1 MTVYFIGAGPG
12 APDLLTVRAQRLVRQ
27 CGTCLYAG
35 SIVPPEVLALCPPIS
50 RIINTAR
57 MPLDEIVTELR
68 DAHERGDDVARLH
81 SGDPSLYS
89 AISEQFAALDAAG
102 IPWEIVPGVPAYT
115 AAAAALRTE
124 LTIPNVAQTVILTR
138 VDGRSTPMPEG
149 EDLATA
155 CASGGTAVIHL
166 AAHQAERVRD
176 ELEPIYGV
184 DAPVAVAAY
193 VSRPEEVLLRTTL
206 GRLPEELAAAGVTRT
221 AVIMIGAVFAETSP
235 LADNPL
241 RADDAVGA
249 GSSAVAAPRSFLYSD
264 DRPRD
269 AKGRTL
275 CDAPSGSE
283 NELGKQTLRPVPDPY
298 KALDAADAVG
308 PKSDQIITHVEGS
321 GAEPVADDAG
331 PVAESNTSYTSDVSD
346 AIGDG
351 AFADDSEAD
360 DLEPAQLRATP
371 IERPKRELEESE
383 LAVPDPVL
391 SADRATE
398 MANSTQHHGAPPN
411 KILILGGTS
420 EGREL
425 AGLISAAGL
434 DVVTSLAGR
443 VKRPRLPEG
452 EVRIGGFGGPQG
464 LGRYLLDH
472 AVDLVIDATHPF
484 AERISAS
491 AVEATAST
499 GVPMLRLNRPQW
511 TPGPGDEWISVPTAA
526 EAARVVQERFKRP
539 LLTIGRQNLAAF
551 AGDARSSYLIRCVEP
566 PEGKLPRR
574 YLLMFDRGPFDF
586 DSEHSLLRR
595 HRIDVVVTKN
605 SGGDSTSAKLE
616 AARSLHIPVIMI
628 ERANTPP
635 VRTVSTVREAAEWIV
650 EVFGAARA

>member
-12 APDLLTVRAQRLVRQ
+12 AADLLTVRAQRLIRS

-57 MPLDEIVTELR
+57 MPLAEIVAELR
-68 DAHERGDDVARLH
+68 DAHARGDDVARLH

-89 AISEQFAALDAAG
+89 AISEQLDALDSYG
-102 IPWEIVPGVPAYT
+102 IEWEIVPGVPAYT

-124 LTIPNVAQTVILTR
+124 LTMPHISQTVVLTR

-176 ELEPIYGV
+176 ELLPVYGP

-193 VSRPEEVLLRTTL
+193 VSRPEEVLLRT
-206 GRLPEELAAAGVTRT
+206 RLSELPAQLAAAGITRT
-221 AVIMIGAVFAETSP
+221 AVIMVGKVLAEDVRSGNNP
-235 LADNPL
+235 LADVG
-241 RADDAVGA
+241 DAE
-249 GSSAVAAPRSFLYSD
+249 PTTRSFLYSD
-264 DRPRD
+264 TRPRD
-269 AKGRTL
+269 AEGRTI
-275 CDAPSGSE
+275 CEGDSASGSVQP
-283 NELGKQTLRPVPDPY
+283 LTPVPDAY
-298 KALDAADAVG
+298 AAAEKAAAERAEEDDTSATSADAATA
-308 PKSDQIITHVEGS
+308 STNT
-321 GAEPVADDAG
+321 ADDPG
-331 PVAESNTSYTSDVSD
+331 ES
-346 AIGDG
+346 GD
-351 AFADDSEAD
+351 EVP
-360 DLEPAQLRATP
+360 EPLTATP
-371 IERPKRELEESE
+371 LERTRDEVDESE

-391 SADRATE
+391 TPEHKAAVIEAQRHE
-398 MANSTQHHGAPPN
+398 GPPN
-411 KILILGGTS
+411 KILILGGTA

-425 AGLISAAGL
+425 ADLITNAGL
-434 DVVTSLAGR
+434 DVITSLAGR
-443 VKRPRLPEG
+443 VKRPRLPQG
-452 EVRIGGFGGPQG
+452 EVRIGGFGGPQRM
-464 LGRYLLDH
+464 GRYLMENS
-472 AVDLVIDATHPF
+472 VDLVIDATHPF
-484 AERISAS
+484 AENISAS

-499 GVPMLRLNRPQW
+499 GTPMLRLNRPEW
-511 TPGPGDEWISVPTAA
+511 TPTDGDTWISVSSAE
-526 EAARVVQERFKRP
+526 EAARLVQDRFKRP
-539 LLTIGRQNLAAF
+539 LLTIGRQKLSAF

-566 PEGKLPRR
+566 PDGKLPRR

-605 SGGDSTSAKLE
+605 SGGDATAAKLE

-628 ERANTPP
+628 ERPPAPP
-635 VRTVSTVREAAEWIV
+635 VPTVHTVADAAQWIV
-650 EVFGAARA
+650 EVFGSSRV

>member
-12 APDLLTVRAQRLVRQ
+12 AADLLTVRAQRLVRS

-57 MPLDEIVTELR
+57 MPLAEIVAELR
-68 DAHERGDDVARLH
+68 DAHARGDDVARLH

-89 AISEQFAALDAAG
+89 AISEQLDALDSYG

-124 LTIPNVAQTVILTR
+124 LTIPHISQTVVLTR
-138 VDGRSTPMPEG
+138 VDGRSTSMPEG

-176 ELEPIYGV
+176 ELLPVYGA

-206 GRLPEELAAAGVTRT
+206 SELPEQLAAAEITRT
-221 AVIMIGAVFAETSP
+221 AVIMVGKVFAEGARSGK
-235 LADNPL
+235 NPL
-241 RADDAVGA
+241 VDAEGNET
-249 GSSAVAAPRSFLYSD
+249 SNRSFLYSD
-264 DRPRD
+264 SRPRD
-269 AKGRTL
+269 AEGRTL
-275 CDAPSGSE
+275 CDADGSGATE
-283 NELGKQTLRPVPDPY
+283 VDGERPPLRPVPDAY
-298 KALDAADAVG
+298 AQAERAGQDEFGENGVD
-308 PKSDQIITHVEGS
+308 DQRT
-321 GAEPVADDAG
+321 ADD
-331 PVAESNTSYTSDVSD
+331 E
-346 AIGDG
+346 
-351 AFADDSEAD
+351 SEAEE
-360 DLEPAQLRATP
+360 LVPEPLTATP
-371 IERPKRELEESE
+371 LERTRDEVDESE
-383 LAVPDPVL
+383 LAVPEPVL
-391 SADRATE
+391 TPENKAAVIDAHR
-398 MANSTQHHGAPPN
+398 HDGPPN
-411 KILILGGTS
+411 KILILGGTA
-420 EGREL
+420 EGRKL
-425 AGLISAAGL
+425 ADLITEAGL

-443 VKRPRLPEG
+443 VKRPRLPQG
-452 EVRIGGFGGPQG
+452 EVRIGGFGGPQRM
-464 LGRYLLDH
+464 GRYLLESSI
-472 AVDLVIDATHPF
+472 DLVIDATHPF
-484 AERISAS
+484 AEKISAS
-491 AVEATAST
+491 ALEAATST
-499 GVPMLRLNRPQW
+499 GTPMLRLNRPQW
-511 TPGPGDEWISVPTAA
+511 TPGEGDNWLSVSSAE
-526 EAARVVQERFKRP
+526 EAARLVQERFKRP
-539 LLTIGRQNLAAF
+539 LLTIGRQQLSAF

-605 SGGDSTSAKLE
+605 SGGDATAAKLE

-628 ERANTPP
+628 ERPPSPP
-635 VRTVSTVREAAEWIV
+635 VPTVHTVAEAAQWIV
-650 EVFGAARA
+650 EVFGSSRV

>member
-12 APDLLTVRAQRLVRQ
+12 AADLLTVRAQRLVRS

-57 MPLDEIVTELR
+57 MPLAEIITELR
-68 DAHERGDDVARLH
+68 DAHARGDDVARLH

-89 AISEQFAALDAAG
+89 AISEQLDALDSYG

-124 LTIPNVAQTVILTR
+124 LTVPHISQTVVLTR
-138 VDGRSTPMPEG
+138 VDGRSTSMPEG

-176 ELEPIYGV
+176 ELLPVYGA

-206 GRLPEELAAAGVTRT
+206 SELPEQLAAAEITRT
-221 AVIMIGAVFAETSP
+221 AVIMVGKVFAEGARSGK
-235 LADNPL
+235 NPL
-241 RADDAVGA
+241 VDAEGNET
-249 GSSAVAAPRSFLYSD
+249 SNRSFLYSD
-264 DRPRD
+264 SRPRD
-269 AKGRTL
+269 AEGRTL
-275 CDAPSGSE
+275 CDADGSGATE
-283 NELGKQTLRPVPDPY
+283 VDGERPPLRPVPDDY
-298 KALDAADAVG
+298 AQAERAGEDEFGENGVD
-308 PKSDQIITHVEGS
+308 DQRT
-321 GAEPVADDAG
+321 ADD
-331 PVAESNTSYTSDVSD
+331 E
-346 AIGDG
+346 
-351 AFADDSEAD
+351 SEAEE
-360 DLEPAQLRATP
+360 LVPEPLTATP
-371 IERPKRELEESE
+371 LERTRDEVDESE
-383 LAVPDPVL
+383 LAVPEPVL
-391 SADRATE
+391 TPENKAAVIDAHR
-398 MANSTQHHGAPPN
+398 HDGPPN
-411 KILILGGTS
+411 KILILGGTA
-420 EGREL
+420 EGRKL
-425 AGLISAAGL
+425 ADLITEAGL

-443 VKRPRLPEG
+443 VKRPRLPQG
-452 EVRIGGFGGPQG
+452 EVRIGGFGGPQRM
-464 LGRYLLDH
+464 GRYLLESSI
-472 AVDLVIDATHPF
+472 DLVIDATHPF
-484 AERISAS
+484 AEKISAS
-491 AVEATAST
+491 ALEAATST
-499 GVPMLRLNRPQW
+499 GTPMLRLNRPQW
-511 TPGPGDEWISVPTAA
+511 TPGEGDNWLSVPSAE
-526 EAARVVQERFKRP
+526 EAARLVQERFKRP
-539 LLTIGRQNLAAF
+539 LLTIGRQQLSAF

-605 SGGDSTSAKLE
+605 SGGDATAAKLE

-628 ERANTPP
+628 ERPPSPP
-635 VRTVSTVREAAEWIV
+635 VPTVHTVAEAAQWIV
-650 EVFGAARA
+650 EVFGSSRV

>member
-12 APDLLTVRAQRLVRQ
+12 AADLLTVRAQRLVRS

-57 MPLDEIVTELR
+57 MPLAEIVAELR
-68 DAHERGDDVARLH
+68 DAHARGDDVARLH

-89 AISEQFAALDAAG
+89 AISEQLDALDSYG

-124 LTIPNVAQTVILTR
+124 LTVPHISQTVVLTR
-138 VDGRSTPMPEG
+138 VDGRSTSMPEG

-176 ELEPIYGV
+176 ELLPVYGA

-206 GRLPEELAAAGVTRT
+206 SELPEQLAAAEITRT
-221 AVIMIGAVFAETSP
+221 AVIMVGKVFAEGARSGK
-235 LADNPL
+235 NPL
-241 RADDAVGA
+241 VDAEGNET
-249 GSSAVAAPRSFLYSD
+249 SNRSFLYSD
-264 DRPRD
+264 SRPRD
-269 AKGRTL
+269 AEGRTL
-275 CDAPSGSE
+275 CDADGSGATE
-283 NELGKQTLRPVPDPY
+283 VDGERPPLRPVPDAY
-298 KALDAADAVG
+298 AQAERAGEDEFGENGVD
-308 PKSDQIITHVEGS
+308 DQRT
-321 GAEPVADDAG
+321 ADD
-331 PVAESNTSYTSDVSD
+331 E
-346 AIGDG
+346 
-351 AFADDSEAD
+351 SEAEE
-360 DLEPAQLRATP
+360 LVPEPLTATP
-371 IERPKRELEESE
+371 LEHTRDEVDESE
-383 LAVPDPVL
+383 LAVPEPVL
-391 SADRATE
+391 TPENKAAVIDAHR
-398 MANSTQHHGAPPN
+398 HDGPPN
-411 KILILGGTS
+411 KILILGGTA
-420 EGREL
+420 EGRKL
-425 AGLISAAGL
+425 ADLITEAGL

-443 VKRPRLPEG
+443 VKRPRLPQG
-452 EVRIGGFGGPQG
+452 EVRIGGFGGPQRM
-464 LGRYLLDH
+464 GRYLLESSI
-472 AVDLVIDATHPF
+472 DLVIDATHPF
-484 AERISAS
+484 AEKISAS
-491 AVEATAST
+491 ALEAATST
-499 GVPMLRLNRPQW
+499 GTPMLRLNRPQW
-511 TPGPGDEWISVPTAA
+511 TPGEGDNWLSVSSAE
-526 EAARVVQERFKRP
+526 EAARLVQERFKRP
-539 LLTIGRQNLAAF
+539 LLTIGRQQLSAF

-605 SGGDSTSAKLE
+605 SGGDATAAKLE

-628 ERANTPP
+628 ERPPSPP
-635 VRTVSTVREAAEWIV
+635 VPTVHTVAEAAQWIV
-650 EVFGAARA
+650 EVFGSSRV

>member
-12 APDLLTVRAQRLVRQ
+12 AADLLTVRAQRLIRSS
-27 CGTCLYAG
+27 GTCLYAG

-57 MPLDEIVTELR
+57 MPLAEIVTELR
-68 DAHERGDDVARLH
+68 DAHARGDDVARLH

-89 AISEQFAALDAAG
+89 AISEQLDALDSYD

-124 LTIPNVAQTVILTR
+124 LTIPHISQTVVLTR
-138 VDGRSTPMPEG
+138 VDGRSTSMPEG

-176 ELEPIYGV
+176 ELLPVYGP

-206 GRLPEELAAAGVTRT
+206 SELPEQLAASGITRT
-221 AVIMIGAVFAETSP
+221 AVIMVGTVLGENVRSGH
-235 LADNPL
+235 NPL
-241 RADDAVGA
+241 VDAGDA
-249 GSSAVAAPRSFLYSD
+249 GPTTRSFLYSD
-264 DRPRD
+264 TRPRD
-269 AKGRTL
+269 AEGRTL
-275 CDAPSGSE
+275 CDEPSTAAGTHTVADADPVAE
-283 NELGKQTLRPVPDPY
+283 QHLTPVPDAYAAVERAGAEDDSDATDRPGRS
-298 KALDAADAVG
+298 DAAPTTKASPSTGDD
-308 PKSDQIITHVEGS
+308 S
-321 GAEPVADDAG
+321 ADN
-331 PVAESNTSYTSDVSD
+331 ED
-346 AIGDG
+346 AIP
-351 AFADDSEAD
+351 EPLTPTP
-360 DLEPAQLRATP
+360 LERTRD
-371 IERPKRELEESE
+371 EVDESE

-391 SADRATE
+391 TPEHKAAVIDAYRHE
-398 MANSTQHHGAPPN
+398 GPPN

-425 AGLISAAGL
+425 ADLIAGAGL

-443 VKRPRLPEG
+443 VKRPRLPQG
-452 EVRIGGFGGPQG
+452 EVRIGGFGGPQRM
-464 LGRYLLDH
+464 GRYLMENSI
-472 AVDLVIDATHPF
+472 DLVIDATHPF
-484 AERISAS
+484 AEKISAS
-491 AVEATAST
+491 ASEATTST
-499 GVPMLRLNRPQW
+499 GTPMLRLNRPAW
-511 TPGPGDEWISVPTAA
+511 TPAAGDNWLPVASAE
-526 EAARVVQERFKRP
+526 EAARLVQERFKRP
-539 LLTIGRQNLAAF
+539 LLTIGRQKLSAF

-566 PEGKLPRR
+566 PDGKLPRR

-605 SGGDSTSAKLE
+605 SGGDATAAKLE

-628 ERANTPP
+628 ERPPSPP
-635 VRTVSTVREAAEWIV
+635 VPTVHTVAEAAKWIV
-650 EVFGAARA
+650 EVFGSSRV

>member
-12 APDLLTVRAQRLVRQ
+12 AADLLTVRAQRLVRS

-57 MPLDEIVTELR
+57 MPLAEIITELR
-68 DAHERGDDVARLH
+68 DAHARGDDVARLH

-89 AISEQFAALDAAG
+89 AISEQLDALDSYG

-124 LTIPNVAQTVILTR
+124 LTIPHISQTVVLTR
-138 VDGRSTPMPEG
+138 VDGRSTSMPEG

-176 ELEPIYGV
+176 ELLPVYGG
-184 DAPVAVAAY
+184 DEPVAVAAY

-206 GRLPEELAAAGVTRT
+206 SELPEKLADSGITRT
-221 AVIMIGAVFAETSP
+221 AVIMVGKVFADGVRTGK
-235 LADNPL
+235 NPL
-241 RADDAVGA
+241 VDAEGTEH
-249 GSSAVAAPRSFLYSD
+249 SNRSFLYSD
-264 DRPRD
+264 SRPRD
-269 AKGRTL
+269 AAGRTL
-275 CDAPSGSE
+275 CDNGEPIDATEVEGESAR
-283 NELGKQTLRPVPDPY
+283 LRPVPDAY
-298 KALDAADAVG
+298 AEAERAGREDSDDDRESGENAAVDA
-308 PKSDQIITHVEGS
+308 SQS
-321 GAEPVADDAG
+321 GDE
-331 PVAESNTSYTSDVSD
+331 ERVSD
-346 AIGDG
+346 DPVDAEE
-351 AFADDSEAD
+351 FVP
-360 DLEPAQLRATP
+360 EPLTATP
-371 IERPKRELEESE
+371 LERTRDEVDESE
-383 LAVPDPVL
+383 LAVPEPVL
-391 SADRATE
+391 SPEHKAAVIDSHRHE
-398 MANSTQHHGAPPN
+398 GPPN

-420 EGREL
+420 EGRKL
-425 AGLISAAGL
+425 ADLITEAGL

-443 VKRPRLPEG
+443 VKRPRLPRG
-452 EVRIGGFGGPQG
+452 EVRIGGFGGPQRM
-464 LGRYLLDH
+464 GRYLMESS
-472 AVDLVIDATHPF
+472 VDLVIDATHPF

-491 AVEATAST
+491 ALEAST
-499 GVPMLRLNRPQW
+499 STGTPLLRLNRPQW
-511 TPGPGDEWISVPTAA
+511 TPGEGDNWLSVSSAE
-526 EAARVVQERFKRP
+526 EAARLVQERFKRP
-539 LLTIGRQNLAAF
+539 LLTIGRQQLSAF

-566 PEGKLPRR
+566 PDGKLPRR

-605 SGGDSTSAKLE
+605 SGGDATAAKLE

-628 ERANTPP
+628 ERPPSPP
-635 VRTVSTVREAAEWIV
+635 VPTVHTVAEAAQWIV
-650 EVFGAARA
+650 EVFGSSRV

>member
-12 APDLLTVRAQRLVRQ
+12 AADLLTVRAQRLVRS

-57 MPLDEIVTELR
+57 MPLAEIVAELR
-68 DAHERGDDVARLH
+68 DAHARGDDVARLH

-89 AISEQFAALDAAG
+89 AISEQLDALDSYG

-124 LTIPNVAQTVILTR
+124 LTVPHISQTVVLTR
-138 VDGRSTPMPEG
+138 VDGRSTSMPEG

-155 CASGGTAVIHL
+155 CASGSTAVIHL

-176 ELEPIYGV
+176 ELLPVYGA

-206 GRLPEELAAAGVTRT
+206 SELPEQLAAAGITRT
-221 AVIMIGAVFAETSP
+221 AVIMVGKV
-235 LADNPL
+235 LADGARSGKNPL
-241 RADDAVGA
+241 VDAEGTEP
-249 GSSAVAAPRSFLYSD
+249 SNRSFLYSD
-264 DRPRD
+264 TRPRD
-269 AKGRTL
+269 AEGRTL
-275 CDAPSGSE
+275 CDADGTGGATEVDGERPP
-283 NELGKQTLRPVPDPY
+283 LRPVPDAY
-298 KALDAADAVG
+298 AEAERAGQDDSG
-308 PKSDQIITHVEGS
+308 ES
-321 GAEPVADDAG
+321 GANEEGAEDDAKLSRDT
-331 PVAESNTSYTSDVSD
+331 PTSDSSSD
-346 AIGDG
+346 GDEPRNS
-351 AFADDSEAD
+351 DDESEAD
-360 DLEPAQLRATP
+360 ELVPEPLTATP
-371 IERPKRELEESE
+371 LERTRDEVDESE

-391 SADRATE
+391 TPEHKAAVIDAHR
-398 MANSTQHHGAPPN
+398 HDGPPN
-411 KILILGGTS
+411 KILILGGTA
-420 EGREL
+420 EGRKL
-425 AGLISAAGL
+425 ADLITEAGL

-443 VKRPRLPEG
+443 VKRPRLPQG
-452 EVRIGGFGGPQG
+452 EVRIGGFGGPQRM
-464 LGRYLLDH
+464 GRYLLESSI
-472 AVDLVIDATHPF
+472 DLVIDATHPF
-484 AERISAS
+484 AEKISAS
-491 AVEATAST
+491 ALEAATST
-499 GVPMLRLNRPQW
+499 GTPLLRLNRPPW
-511 TPGPGDEWISVPTAA
+511 APGEGDNWLSVSSAE
-526 EAARVVQERFKRP
+526 EAARLVQERFKRP
-539 LLTIGRQNLAAF
+539 LLTIGRQQLSAF

-605 SGGDSTSAKLE
+605 SGGDATAAKLE

-628 ERANTPP
+628 ERPPSPP
-635 VRTVSTVREAAEWIV
+635 VPTVHTVPEAAQWIV
-650 EVFGAARA
+650 EVFGSSRV

>member
-12 APDLLTVRAQRLVRQ
+12 AADLLTVRAQRLVRS

-57 MPLDEIVTELR
+57 MPLAEIITELR
-68 DAHERGDDVARLH
+68 DAHARGDDVARLH

-89 AISEQFAALDAAG
+89 AISEQLDALDSYG

-124 LTIPNVAQTVILTR
+124 LTVPHISQTVVLTR
-138 VDGRSTPMPEG
+138 VDGRSTSMPEG

-176 ELEPIYGV
+176 ELLPVYGA

-206 GRLPEELAAAGVTRT
+206 SELPEQLAAAEITRT
-221 AVIMIGAVFAETSP
+221 AVIMVGKVFAEGARSGK
-235 LADNPL
+235 NPL
-241 RADDAVGA
+241 IDAEGNET
-249 GSSAVAAPRSFLYSD
+249 SNRSFLYSD
-264 DRPRD
+264 SRPRD
-269 AKGRTL
+269 AEGRTL
-275 CDAPSGSE
+275 CDADGSGATE
-283 NELGKQTLRPVPDPY
+283 VDGERPPLRPVPDAY
-298 KALDAADAVG
+298 AQAERAGEDEFGENGVD
-308 PKSDQIITHVEGS
+308 DQRT
-321 GAEPVADDAG
+321 ADD
-331 PVAESNTSYTSDVSD
+331 E
-346 AIGDG
+346 
-351 AFADDSEAD
+351 SEAEE
-360 DLEPAQLRATP
+360 LVPEPLTATP
-371 IERPKRELEESE
+371 LERTRDEVDESE
-383 LAVPDPVL
+383 LAVPEPVL
-391 SADRATE
+391 TPENKAAVIDAHR
-398 MANSTQHHGAPPN
+398 HDGPPN
-411 KILILGGTS
+411 KILILGGTA
-420 EGREL
+420 EGRKL
-425 AGLISAAGL
+425 ADLITEAGL

-443 VKRPRLPEG
+443 VKRPRLPQG
-452 EVRIGGFGGPQG
+452 EVRIGGFGGPQRM
-464 LGRYLLDH
+464 GRYLLESSI
-472 AVDLVIDATHPF
+472 DLVIDATHPF
-484 AERISAS
+484 AEKISAS
-491 AVEATAST
+491 ALEAATST
-499 GVPMLRLNRPQW
+499 GTPMLRLNRPQW
-511 TPGPGDEWISVPTAA
+511 TPGEGDNWLSVPSAE
-526 EAARVVQERFKRP
+526 EAARLVQERFKRP
-539 LLTIGRQNLAAF
+539 LLTIGRQQLSAF

-605 SGGDSTSAKLE
+605 SGGDATAAKLE

-628 ERANTPP
+628 ERPPSPP
-635 VRTVSTVREAAEWIV
+635 VPTVHTVAEAAQWIV
-650 EVFGAARA
+650 EVFGSSRV

>member
-12 APDLLTVRAQRLVRQ
+12 AADLLTVRAQRLVRS

-57 MPLDEIVTELR
+57 MPLAEIVAELR
-68 DAHERGDDVARLH
+68 DAHARGDDVARLH

-89 AISEQFAALDAAG
+89 AISEQLDALDSHG

-124 LTIPNVAQTVILTR
+124 LTIPHVSQTVVLTR
-138 VDGRSTPMPEG
+138 VDGRSTSMPEG

-176 ELEPIYGV
+176 ELLPIYGG

-206 GRLPEELAAAGVTRT
+206 AELPEQLAGAGITRT
-221 AVIMIGAVFAETSP
+221 AVIMVGKVFDEAARSGK
-235 LADNPL
+235 NPL
-241 RADDAVGA
+241 VDADAT
-249 GSSAVAAPRSFLYSD
+249 GSSNRSFLYSD
-264 DRPRD
+264 SRPRD
-269 AKGRTL
+269 AEGRTL
-275 CDAPSGSE
+275 CDNGDTVDTTEVDAEP
-283 NELGKQTLRPVPDPY
+283 TRLRPVPDAY
-298 KALDAADAVG
+298 AEAERAGRDDSGEQRQDA
-308 PKSDQIITHVEGS
+308 EGR
-321 GAEPVADDAG
+321 ADDA
-331 PVAESNTSYTSDVSD
+331 EDDV
-346 AIGDG
+346 
-351 AFADDSEAD
+351 
-360 DLEPAQLRATP
+360 PAPLTATP
-371 IERPKRELEESE
+371 LERTRDEVDSSE
-383 LAVPDPVL
+383 LAVPEPELTPEHKAAVID
-391 SADRATE
+391 AHRHD
-398 MANSTQHHGAPPN
+398 GPPN
-411 KILILGGTS
+411 KILILGGTA
-420 EGREL
+420 EGRKL
-425 AGLISAAGL
+425 ADLITEAGL

-443 VKRPRLPEG
+443 VKRPRLPQG
-452 EVRIGGFGGPQG
+452 EVRIGGFGGPQRM
-464 LGRYLLDH
+464 GRYLMDSS
-472 AVDLVIDATHPF
+472 VDLVIDATHPF
-484 AERISAS
+484 AEKISAS
-491 AVEATAST
+491 ALEAATST
-499 GVPMLRLNRPQW
+499 GTPMLRLNRPQW
-511 TPGPGDEWISVPTAA
+511 TPGKGDNWLSVSSAE
-526 EAARVVQERFKRP
+526 EAARLVQERFKRP
-539 LLTIGRQNLAAF
+539 LLTIGRQQLSAF

-605 SGGDSTSAKLE
+605 SGGDATAAKLE

-628 ERANTPP
+628 ERPPSPP
-635 VRTVSTVREAAEWIV
+635 VPTVHTVAEAAQWIV
-650 EVFGAARA
+650 EVFGSSRV

>member
-12 APDLLTVRAQRLVRQ
+12 AADLLTVRAQRLVRS

-57 MPLDEIVTELR
+57 MPLAEIITELR
-68 DAHERGDDVARLH
+68 DAHARGDDVARLH

-89 AISEQFAALDAAG
+89 AISEQLDALDSYG

-124 LTIPNVAQTVILTR
+124 LTIPHISQTVVLTR
-138 VDGRSTPMPEG
+138 VDGRSTSMPEG

-176 ELEPIYGV
+176 ELLPVYGG
-184 DAPVAVAAY
+184 DEPVAVAAY

-206 GRLPEELAAAGVTRT
+206 SELPEKLADAGITRT
-221 AVIMIGAVFAETSP
+221 AVIMVGKVFADGVRTGK
-235 LADNPL
+235 NPL
-241 RADDAVGA
+241 VDAEGTEH
-249 GSSAVAAPRSFLYSD
+249 SNRSFLYSD
-264 DRPRD
+264 SRPRD
-269 AKGRTL
+269 AAGRTL
-275 CDAPSGSE
+275 CDNGEPIDATEVEGESAR
-283 NELGKQTLRPVPDPY
+283 LRPVPDAY
-298 KALDAADAVG
+298 AEAERAGREDSDDDRESGENAAVDA
-308 PKSDQIITHVEGS
+308 SQS
-321 GAEPVADDAG
+321 GDE
-331 PVAESNTSYTSDVSD
+331 ERVSD
-346 AIGDG
+346 DPVDAEE
-351 AFADDSEAD
+351 FVP
-360 DLEPAQLRATP
+360 EPLTATP
-371 IERPKRELEESE
+371 LERTRDEVDESE
-383 LAVPDPVL
+383 LAVPEPVL
-391 SADRATE
+391 SPEHKAAVIDSHRHE
-398 MANSTQHHGAPPN
+398 GPPN

-420 EGREL
+420 EGRKL
-425 AGLISAAGL
+425 ADLITEAGL

-443 VKRPRLPEG
+443 VKRPRLPRG
-452 EVRIGGFGGPQG
+452 EVRIGGFGGPQRM
-464 LGRYLLDH
+464 GRYLMESS
-472 AVDLVIDATHPF
+472 VDLVIDATHPF

-491 AVEATAST
+491 ALEAST
-499 GVPMLRLNRPQW
+499 STGTPLLRLNRPQW
-511 TPGPGDEWISVPTAA
+511 TPGEGDNWLSVSSAE
-526 EAARVVQERFKRP
+526 EAARLVQERFKRP
-539 LLTIGRQNLAAF
+539 LLTIGRQQLSAF

-566 PEGKLPRR
+566 PDGKLPRR

-605 SGGDSTSAKLE
+605 SGGDATAAKLE

-628 ERANTPP
+628 ERPPSPP
-635 VRTVSTVREAAEWIV
+635 VPTVHTVAEAAQWIV
-650 EVFGAARA
+650 EVFGSSRV

>member
-12 APDLLTVRAQRLVRQ
+12 AADLLTVRAQRLVRS

-57 MPLDEIVTELR
+57 MPLAEIITELR
-68 DAHERGDDVARLH
+68 DAHARGDDVARLH

-89 AISEQFAALDAAG
+89 AISEQLDALDSYG

-124 LTIPNVAQTVILTR
+124 LTVPHISQTVVLTR
-138 VDGRSTPMPEG
+138 VDGRSTSMPEG

-176 ELEPIYGV
+176 ELLPVYGA

-206 GRLPEELAAAGVTRT
+206 SELPEQLAAAEITRT
-221 AVIMIGAVFAETSP
+221 AVIMVGKVFAEGARSGK
-235 LADNPL
+235 NPL
-241 RADDAVGA
+241 VDAEGNET
-249 GSSAVAAPRSFLYSD
+249 SNRSFLYSD
-264 DRPRD
+264 SRPRD
-269 AKGRTL
+269 AEGRTL
-275 CDAPSGSE
+275 CDADGSGATE
-283 NELGKQTLRPVPDPY
+283 VDGERPPLRPVPDAY
-298 KALDAADAVG
+298 AQAERAGEDEFGENGVD
-308 PKSDQIITHVEGS
+308 DQRT
-321 GAEPVADDAG
+321 ADD
-331 PVAESNTSYTSDVSD
+331 E
-346 AIGDG
+346 
-351 AFADDSEAD
+351 SEAEE
-360 DLEPAQLRATP
+360 LVPEPLTATP
-371 IERPKRELEESE
+371 LERTRDEVDESE
-383 LAVPDPVL
+383 LAVPEPVL
-391 SADRATE
+391 TPENKAAVIDAHR
-398 MANSTQHHGAPPN
+398 HDGPPN
-411 KILILGGTS
+411 KILILGGTA
-420 EGREL
+420 EGRKL
-425 AGLISAAGL
+425 ADLITEAGL

-443 VKRPRLPEG
+443 VKRPRLPQG
-452 EVRIGGFGGPQG
+452 EVRIGGFGGPQRM
-464 LGRYLLDH
+464 GRYLLESSI
-472 AVDLVIDATHPF
+472 DLVIDATHPF
-484 AERISAS
+484 AEKISAS
-491 AVEATAST
+491 ALEAATST
-499 GVPMLRLNRPQW
+499 GTPMLRLNRPQW
-511 TPGPGDEWISVPTAA
+511 TPGEGDNWLSVPSAE
-526 EAARVVQERFKRP
+526 EAARLVQERFKRP
-539 LLTIGRQNLAAF
+539 LLTIGRQQLSAF

-605 SGGDSTSAKLE
+605 SGGDATAAKLE

-628 ERANTPP
+628 ERPPSPP
-635 VRTVSTVREAAEWIV
+635 VPTVHTVAEAAQWIV
-650 EVFGAARA
+650 EVFGSSRV

>member
-12 APDLLTVRAQRLVRQ
+12 AADLLTVRAQRLVRT

-50 RIINTAR
+50 RILNTAR

-68 DAHERGDDVARLH
+68 AAHERGDDVARLH

-89 AISEQFAALDAAG
+89 AISEQLDALDRLG
-102 IPWEIVPGVPAYT
+102 IDWEIVPGVPAYA

-124 LTIPNVAQTVILTR
+124 LTVPSISQTVVLTR
-138 VDGRSTPMPEG
+138 VDGRSTPMPAG

-155 CASGGTAVIHL
+155 CASRGTAVIHL

-176 ELEPIYGV
+176 ELVPVYGI

-206 GRLPEELAAAGVTRT
+206 GRLPEELAAAGITRT
-221 AVIMIGAVFAETSP
+221 AVIMVGEVLSESRGT
-235 LADNPL
+235 NPL
-241 RADDAVGA
+241 DDAGGTA
-249 GSSAVAAPRSFLYSD
+249 HATRSFLYSD
-264 DRPRD
+264 TRPRD
-269 AKGRTL
+269 AEGRTL
-275 CDAPSGSE
+275 GEDGAAAPE
-283 NELGKQTLRPVPDPY
+283 RPLRPVPDAY
-298 KALDAADAVG
+298 EGLDTSGGRGESAER
-308 PKSDQIITHVEGS
+308 EGS
-321 GAEPVADDAG
+321 GEAAATAAPAPSTGAAGTDTAAGAEDPEADDAA
-331 PVAESNTSYTSDVSD
+331 PERLA
-346 AIGDG
+346 
-351 AFADDSEAD
+351 
-360 DLEPAQLRATP
+360 ATP
-371 IERPKRELEESE
+371 LELPRRILDESE
-383 LAVPDPVL
+383 LAAPDPVITP
-391 SADRATE
+391 DRAAAMMHAT
-398 MANSTQHHGAPPN
+398 HHDGPPE
-411 KILILGGTS
+411 KILVLGGTS

-425 AGLISAAGL
+425 ANLISAAGL

-443 VKRPRLPEG
+443 VKRPRLPDG
-452 EVRIGGFGGPQG
+452 EVRIGGFGGPQRM
-464 LGRYLLDH
+464 GRYLLENRIG
-472 AVDLVIDATHPF
+472 LVIDATHPF

-491 AVEATAST
+491 AVDASSST
-499 GVPMLRLNRPQW
+499 GIPLLRLNRPAW
-511 TPGPGDEWISVPTAA
+511 EPGPGDEWVSVASA
-526 EAARVVQERFKRP
+526 DEAARIVQERFKRP

-566 PEGKLPRR
+566 PEGRLPRR

-605 SGGDSTSAKLE
+605 SGGDATSAKLE

-628 ERANTPP
+628 ERPPAPP
-635 VRTVSTVREAAEWIV
+635 VPTVHSVEEAARWIV
-650 EVFGAARA
+650 EVFGSSRV